1 MEIAPRQGRYA
12 VSRQPGRCRM
22 DSECSQL
29 LPSVCAVL
37 ADARQRIS
45 DDTFLEKLLD
55 WFKTLTKT
63 ESSLLLLQKNPCLT
77 DLITGVLKLR
87 DPSSSTLSFILRLTG
102 LFAASESCFQHLQQG
117 ELLINLFGEVGPL
130 SRTQWEEASVRSG
143 WVMGVHS
150 MVQHQSALH
159 FVCSSGIMDAIFTLQ
174 GDPSLFVVSAANQ
187 LLVHMLTFSLQS
199 EMTKLANIKECDW
212 PGCARMIILHIEES
226 LKSNSAPR
234 IKQSL
239 KLLTSVFGCCH
250 DPWTEALWLQLSES
264 IAYLLEK
271 KPVCTRHSLVDLFL
285 SMARSP
291 VLSCPECGLWT
302 SVTCAL
308 EHFNPTQAGPLAVG
322 VLKLQECPQAVR
334 IQALSVLLQP
344 MDCVLRAASQPVEYP
359 GLLNRSVNDSAAVE
373 TLLSSRSSCAS
384 LLCQTLAHLEE
395 LQYLTCLPVDLPRIP
410 LLQSVVTILQFCIGL
425 ATPASC
431 LGSKISR
438 SLIGCFRVQRSALDI
453 LGTLSQWESHSA
465 FRESVSD
472 ILLAYLK
479 SPDTSPTVM
488 KKSFQA
494 TLKWLLSLSQAH
506 SSRDLWQQTE
516 HFLRDLFLVL
526 QKRLCSPCWE
536 VRDSALEF
544 LTLLVKQLREKEGF
558 RQVLFSSEVPMLTED
573 LLEDPESYVRASA
586 VTAVGQLSF
595 LTHQIPG
602 RENGNGKEKSTV
614 AQLLEILSTDS
625 EGFPR
630 RAVIGVFVDWLREGH
645 TDVLKDI
652 EHFVSS
658 VLQAV
663 NCDLDWEVKAGGL
676 ELAEIFSAQTLGRL
690 GLAECP
696 YAAVLSSA
704 TRSTHLNE
712 SLRVFCHVKLFEF
725 LFGALCDCDRPVAQK
740 ACNILIDLKAELCE
754 GSSLKE
760 GSSAGDLSTETQ
772 DIAWLENTLR
782 GWNSCPRAHPIG
794 SGDVA
799 GSQDPSSV
807 LLVLRTLDLEGLH
820 RSLNQSSDHIEKSPL
835 SLLQDILATVG
846 TLEENEADCY

>member
-1 MEIAPRQGRYA
+1 
-12 VSRQPGRCRM
+12 M
-22 DSECSQL
+22 DRECSQL

-37 ADARQRIS
+37 ADSRQLVA

-55 WFKTLTKT
+55 WFKTVTQT
-63 ESSLLLLQKNPCLT
+63 ESSLLLLQENPCLT
-77 DLITGVLKLR
+77 ELITCVLKLK

-117 ELLINLFGEVGPL
+117 ELLISLFGEMGPL
-130 SRTQWEEASVRSG
+130 SSAQWEEASVRSG
-143 WVMGVHS
+143 WVKGVHS

-159 FVCSSGIMDAIFTLQ
+159 FVCSCGAINVIFTLQ
-174 GDPSLFVVSAANQ
+174 GDPSLFVASAANQ
-187 LLVHMLTFSLQS
+187 LLVHMLTFSLLS
-199 EMTKLANIKECDW
+199 GTTELANIKDYDW
-212 PGCARMIILHIEES
+212 PICAQMIIVHIEES
-226 LKSNSAPR
+226 LKSNSASR

-250 DPWTEALWLQLSES
+250 DLWTEVLWSQLSEP
-264 IAYLLEK
+264 IVYLLEE
-271 KPVCTRHSLVDLFL
+271 KPVHTGHSLVDLFL

-291 VLSCPECGLWT
+291 VFSCPECSLWT

-308 EHFNPTQAGPLAVG
+308 EHLNPAQAGPLAVG

-344 MDCVLRAASQPVEYP
+344 MDCVLKAASQPLEYP
-359 GLLNRSVNDSAAVE
+359 GLLNRSVNDSATVE
-373 TLLSSRSSCAS
+373 TLLSCRSSCAS

-395 LQYLTCLPVDLPRIP
+395 LQYLTCLPVDLPHIP

-425 ATPASC
+425 AIPASC

-438 SLIGCFRVQRSALDI
+438 ILIGCFRVQRSALDM
-453 LGTLSQWESHSA
+453 LGALSQWESHSA

-479 SPDTSPTVM
+479 SPDSSPTVL

-494 TLKWLLSLSQAH
+494 TLKWLLSLSEAP
-506 SSRDLWQQTE
+506 SSRDHWQQTE
-516 HFLRDLFLVL
+516 HFLQELLLVL

-544 LTLLVKQLREKEGF
+544 LTLLVKHLREKEGF
-558 RQVLFSSEVPMLTED
+558 RQVLFSSEVPRLTED
-573 LLEDPESYVRASA
+573 LLEDPESYVRATA

-595 LTHQIPG
+595 LTHHQMPG
-602 RENGNGKEKSTV
+602 IENGNGKEKSIV
-614 AQLLEILSTDS
+614 AQLQEILSTDS

-630 RAVIGVFVDWLREGH
+630 RAVISVFIDWLREGH
-645 TDVLKDI
+645 TDVLKDT
-652 EHFVSS
+652 EQFVSS

-676 ELAEIFSAQTLGRL
+676 ELAEVFSAQTLGRL
-690 GLAECP
+690 GLAGCP

-712 SLRVFCHVKLFEF
+712 SLQVFYRVKLFEF

-754 GSSLKE
+754 ESSLKE
-760 GSSAGDLSTETQ
+760 GPSAGDLATEAHDT
-772 DIAWLENTLR
+772 AWLEKTLR
-782 GWNSCPRAHPIG
+782 RWNACPVGVDDEADSR
-794 SGDVA
+794 
-799 GSQDPSSV
+799 DPSSM
-807 LLVLRTLDLEGLH
+807 LLVLRTLDLEELH
-820 RSLNQSSDHIEKSPL
+820 RSLNRSSDHIEKSPQ